1 MSEKLV
7 IIDGY
12 SILHRAYY
20 GMPDLTNSEGLHT
33 GAVRGFL
40 NIFFK
45 IIKEESPDYITVAFD
60 VHAPTFRH
68 ELYKDYKGNRKPMDD
83 ELRQQVP
90 VLKDTL
96 CAMGVNICE
105 MAGYEADDIVG
116 TLSRQADEAGL
127 GGSVIS
133 GDRDLLQL
141 VSDRVT
147 VVIPKTKKT
156 GNEIEKYGPCE
167 LKELYHV
174 TPGEFIDLKAIMG
187 DSSDNIPGVPGI
199 GEKRAM
205 PIIEQFHSIENA
217 YEHVDEIKPPSASKA
232 FKEHYDLAVL
242 SKKLAAIDRYAPVE
256 LDTKAAAVG
265 DFYTPE
271 AYDMIKKLEFRQMYS
286 RFEGVDITQT
296 ASEKKDP
303 LAGKTHVCG
312 TPKEAKDVLN
322 KLTKSGIAALY
333 VCADGGEVKGVSYC
347 SDDEAYYY
355 FPISMLFNEGQM
367 VDLLKSIFD
376 RAGSVYCYDLKELL
390 RLCADE
396 SFTAAVNERIEARS
410 VYDLKIAA
418 YLMDPLRSAYP
429 PEALAAEYAQLTL
442 PAWEDLITK
451 KTPADELPEKYALLS
466 CAAVCAVFASGQKSY
481 EALEASGMR
490 ELYDRIEL
498 PLVCALYECEKNG
511 MLCDTVALREYGSNL
526 NDGMRELQKDIYEAA
541 GEEFN
546 ILSPKQL
553 GVILFEKMAIPGAKK
568 TKTGYSTAADVLE
581 KLEGD
586 YPIVGDILK
595 YRQYSKLKSTYAD
608 GLSGFVRSDGRIHTS
623 LNQTVTATGRL
634 SSSDPNLQNIP
645 VRLELGRQ
653 IRRVFSAPEGYVFVD
668 ADYSQIELR
677 LLAHMSGDENLIE
690 AYRSASDIHAITAS
704 KVFGVPL
711 DEVTKEQR
719 RNAKAVNFG
728 IIYGISSFG
737 LGKDLS
743 ITTKEAGQYI
753 EQYFEAYPGIKAFL
767 DGLVAS
773 AKEKGYAET
782 MYGRRRPVPELSSKN
797 FMQRSFGER
806 VAMNAP
812 IQGSAADIMKIA
824 MNRVYRRLQ
833 RETKNSRLVL
843 QIHDELIIEAGLEEA
858 DLAERILTEEMEGAA
873 SLRVPLIVD
882 AQRGDNWYE
891 TH

>member
-1 MSEKLV
+1 MAEKLV
-7 IIDGY
+7 LIDGY

-45 IIKEESPDYITVAFD
+45 ITEEEKPDYITVAFD

-68 ELYKDYKGNRKPMDD
+68 KMYDGYKGTRKPMDD

-96 CAMGVNICE
+96 VAMGINICE
-105 MAGYEADDIVG
+105 CEGYEADDVIG
-116 TLSRQADEAGL
+116 TLSLQAEGMGYDV
-127 GGSVIS
+127 SVIS

-141 VSDRVT
+141 VSDRVRI
-147 VVIPKTKKT
+147 VIPKTKKT
-156 GNEIEKYGPCE
+156 GNEIENYGPDE
-167 LKELYHV
+167 LRELYHV
-174 TPGEFIDLKAIMG
+174 TAEEFIDLKAIMG
-187 DSSDNIPGVPGI
+187 DSSDNIPGIPGI

-217 YEHVDEIKPPSASKA
+217 YEHADEIKPPSASKA

-242 SKKLAAIDRYAPVE
+242 SKKLAAIERHAPVQFDSE
-256 LDTKAAAVG
+256 KSRVG
-265 DFYTPE
+265 DFYTAD
-271 AYDMIKKLEFRQMYS
+271 AYAMIKKLEFKQMYS
-286 RFEGVDITQT
+286 RFEEVDITPGQKAGDPLKDKVHIIDS
-296 ASEKKDP
+296 ASE
-303 LAGKTHVCG
+303 AGKLLDG
-312 TPKEAKDVLN
+312 LGAKD
-322 KLTKSGIAALY
+322 TAAVY
-333 VCADGGEVKGVSYC
+333 VCREGEDIQGLSYC
-347 SDDEAYYY
+347 KDEENYYY
-355 FPISMLFNEGQM
+355 FPVSMFFNEGM
-367 VDLLKSIFD
+367 MADTAKKIFEK
-376 RAGSVYCYDLKELL
+376 AGKVLCYDLKDVLK
-390 RLCADE
+390 LCDDRD
-396 SFTAAVNERIEARS
+396 FTAMVNEMIASKRVADIR
-410 VYDLKIAA
+410 IAA
-418 YLMDPLRSAYP
+418 YLADPLQSDYP
-429 PEALAAEYAQLTL
+429 CESIAAEYAGVNL
-442 PAWEDLITK
+442 PAKEELITK
-451 KTPADELPEKYALLS
+451 KTPKEELPQKYAILS
-466 CAAVCAVFASGQKSY
+466 QAAVCAVFKSAENLINTLKETDMSDLYY
-481 EALEASGMR
+481 ET
-490 ELYDRIEL
+490 EL
-498 PLVCALYECEKNG
+498 PLVAALYECEKNG
-511 MLCDTVALREYGSNL
+511 MVCDREALSEYARSLAG
-526 NDGMRELQKDIYEAA
+526 GMTELETGIYKAA

-553 GVILFEKMAIPGAKK
+553 GVILFEKMGIPGGKK

-581 KLEGD
+581 KLED
-586 YPIVGDILK
+586 EYPVVRDILQ
-595 YRQYSKLKSTYAD
+595 YRQYSKLKSTYAE
-608 GLSGFVRSDGRIHTS
+608 GLQAFVRSDGRIHTN

-645 VRLELGRQ
+645 VRIELGRQ
-653 IRRVFSAPEGYVFVD
+653 IRKVFSTPEGYVFVD

-690 AYRSASDIHAITAS
+690 AYKSASDIHAITAA

-711 DEVTKEQR
+711 EEVTKEQR

-743 ITTKEAGQYI
+743 ITTKQAGQYI

-773 AKEKGYAET
+773 AKEKGYAKT
-782 MYGRRRPVPELSSKN
+782 MYNRRRPIPELKSNN
-797 FMQRSFGER
+797 FMQKSFGER

-824 MNRVYRRLQ
+824 MNRVYSRLMK
-833 RETKNSRLVL
+833 EAKDSKLVL
-843 QIHDELIIEAGLEEA
+843 QIHDELIIEASADEA
-858 DLAERILTEEMEGAA
+858 DLAERILREEMEGAA
-873 SLRVPLIVD
+873 NLRVPLIVD
-882 AQRGDNWYE
+882 VQRGENWYE